1 MGFVVANAFKS
12 TTVCIAR
19 CFSLE
24 PSGGLNDQFLEK
36 GLFLFQIAKWHL
48 KSFIWLIINYRGNNV
63 AAPQSQQLW
72 GQRICFTQ
80 YADT

>member
-36 GLFLFQIAKWHL
+36 GLFLFQIAK
-48 KSFIWLIINYRGNNV
+48 
-63 AAPQSQQLW
+63 
-72 GQRICFTQ
+72 
-80 YADT
+80 